1 MTRSKSRD
9 ESKSA
14 GYFPLNLQL
23 EGRSCLVVGG
33 GSVALRKVQNLL
45 DFGGTVRVVAPDFCS
60 EIEALS
66 ARGRVE
72 LVRRAYEPGEA
83 ARHDL
88 VIAAVDDRAVNQCVF
103 DDCRAASVLV
113 NVVDD
118 PERCDFILSGTVRR
132 GPLVISVG
140 TQGTAPFF
148 ARWVREQLEAT
159 LPAYWEKVALLAEDF
174 RRRVQSDGTL
184 TFEKK
189 KELFKRFTDT
199 DWKELIDDRDGA
211 AAVLERL
218 LSKDGPHDSAP

>member
-1 MTRSKSRD
+1 VTQSRKKE
-9 ESKSA
+9 ESRSA

-23 EGRSCLVVGG
+23 EGRACLVVGG

-45 DFGGTVRVVAPDFCS
+45 DFGGTVKVVAPDFCP
-60 EIEALS
+60 EIEILGEQ
-66 ARGRVE
+66 GRVE
-72 LVRRAYEPGEA
+72 LVRRAYAPGEA

-118 PERCDFILSGTVRR
+118 PARCDFILSGTVRR
-132 GPLVISVG
+132 GPLVVSVG

-148 ARWVREQLEAT
+148 ARWVRQQLEAM
-159 LPAYWEKVALLAEDF
+159 LPAHWEDVALLAEDF
-174 RRRVQSDGTL
+174 RKRVQSDRTL

-189 KELFKRFTDT
+189 KELFQRFTAT
-199 DWKELIDDRDGA
+199 DWKGLIDDEGA
-211 AAVLERL
+211 AEAAMERL
-218 LSKDGPHDSAP
+218 LIKDATDGNAP